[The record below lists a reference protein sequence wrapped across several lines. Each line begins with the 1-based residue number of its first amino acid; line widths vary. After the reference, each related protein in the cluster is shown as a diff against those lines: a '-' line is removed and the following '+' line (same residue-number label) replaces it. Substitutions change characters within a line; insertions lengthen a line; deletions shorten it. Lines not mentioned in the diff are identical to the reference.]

1 MNTRSL
7 VNKLSN
13 FQSFIC
19 SSDFSILC
27 ITETWLSKDIFDNEI
42 IPSGYTIYRKD
53 TDSRGGGV
61 LLAVKDNI
69 TSSQLSSPPHVEILT
84 VLISTSNP
92 FIISVVYIPPNS
104 SDTNHELLHSYLTN
118 LVNESSPIILLGDFN
133 LPDVNWAT
141 YSGSSPKSNKFCD
154 LLFQL
159 NLFQLVDEPT
169 HNQGNTLDLII
180 TNNEDIVYNISIHPI
195 TNRYHLITLL
205 SL

>member
-53 TDSRGGGV
+53 RDSRGGGI

-104 SDTNHELLHSYLTN
+104 SDTYHELLHSYLTN
-118 LVNESSPIILLGDFN
+118 LVNESSTIILLGDFN

-141 YSGSSPKSNKFCD
+141 YSDSSPKSNKFCD

-159 NLFQLVDEPT
+159 SLFQETKEVIPCG
-169 HNQGNTLDLII
+169 HIAINTLAVFECLYCDHIADLA
-180 TNNEDIVYNISIHPI
+180 TK
-195 TNRYHLITLL
+195 
-205 SL
+205 